1 MTKILKLGDVS
12 GNLGEKPRGI
22 TGICSANLLNK
33 GALAAWD
40 VGVRRWNLGVF
51 ESEGERTR
59 AQDKGSQYRGSYLNT
74 WLGRPSLVSQAFL
87 WNRTAAG
94 AIRGPSRYPISTTEV
109 WVNAV

>member
-40 VGVRRWNLGVF
+40 VGVRR
-51 ESEGERTR
+51 
-59 AQDKGSQYRGSYLNT
+59 
-74 WLGRPSLVSQAFL
+74 
-87 WNRTAAG
+87 
-94 AIRGPSRYPISTTEV
+94 
-109 WVNAV
+109 